1 MKLLKR
7 YCRIAESAAKALEQ
21 DRLLFL
27 SGLCLFLFACTL
39 AQARSNPLWYDELFT
54 YYMSHLPDMG
64 TIWNALKQGAD
75 LNPPLLYIA
84 TRTSYAIAGDSVL
97 ATRLPEM
104 IGFLVMSVCLFW
116 FVSKRCNALFGFIA
130 MLLPW
135 ITGAQRYATEARS
148 YGLVLG
154 FCGLAIV
161 FWQMAHERNPRAP
174 ALAGLT
180 LSLAGALMS
189 HCYAV
194 LLFIPFIAGEAAY
207 WHYKRRV
214 DWPVCASIAVTMPLV
229 LTYLPL
235 FRANNTWVLNN
246 MIFRPQLSSIPA
258 FWTFLLGPALFPIVA
273 GLCVMLFPFEREQFS
288 DLWQPEIPA
297 HEVALAVG
305 LILIPAAAVALAATV
320 THVYLERYG
329 LTAIVGSSILFAFLM
344 FTASRGR
351 NVGGVTLL
359 AIFVL
364 GFIAQ
369 TLGAPQGPTVI
380 QTRTPDQFEKDLPF
394 VISNGRLFLEIDHG
408 APADLTSRMYF
419 LRDPRA
425 ALHYTGSNIFDNG
438 YLIMKRWFP
447 IRGHVEDYDKFIS
460 EHRRFMVYGPMDFP
474 LDWLI
479 LKLVDDGARLNLRGQ
494 FGDRLLFD
502 VTPNRNEVPK

>member
-7 YCRIAESAAKALEQ
+7 YCSIAESAAKALEQ

-39 AQARSNPLWYDELFT
+39 AQARSNQLWYDELAT

-84 TRTSYAIAGDSVL
+84 TRASYAIAGDSVL

-104 IGFLVMSVCLFW
+104 VGFLVMSACLFK

-130 MLLPW
+130 MLFPW
-135 ITGAQRYATEARS
+135 ITGAQRYAYEARP

-161 FWQMAHERNPRAP
+161 FWQRAHERNPRMP

-207 WHYKRRV
+207 WHYKRRI
-214 DWPVCASIAVTMPLV
+214 DWPVCASIAIAMPLV

-235 FRANNTWVLNN
+235 LRAKSTFVWNNPTFRA
-246 MIFRPQLSSIPA
+246 QGSSIPA
-258 FWTFLLGPALFPIVA
+258 FWIFLLAPALFPIVA
-273 GLCVMLFPFEREQFS
+273 GLCVMLLPFDREGRS
-288 DLWQPEIPA
+288 DPSRPAIPA
-297 HEVALAVG
+297 YEVALAVG

-320 THVYLERYG
+320 THVYYDRYG
-329 LTAIVGSSILFAFLM
+329 LAAIIGSSILFAFLV
-344 FTASRGR
+344 FTGSRGR

-364 GFIAQ
+364 GFIAHA
-369 TLGAPQGPTVI
+369 LGTSQGPSFI
-380 QTRTPDQFEKDLPF
+380 QNRTPDQFEKNLPF
-394 VISNGRLFLEIDHG
+394 VISNGLLFLEMDHG
-408 APADLTSRMYF
+408 APADLTPRLYF
-419 LRDPRA
+419 LSDPQA
-425 ALHYTGSNIFDNG
+425 ARRYTGSDILDNT

-447 IRGHVEDYDKFIS
+447 IRGHIEEYDKFIS
-460 EHRRFMVYGPMDFP
+460 EHQRFMVYGPMDFP

-479 LKLVDDGARLNLRGQ
+479 LRLVDDGARLNLRGQ

-502 VTPNRNEVPK
+502 VTPRQNKDPK